1 MKRILINATH
11 NEEIRV
17 ALCKDHHLYD
27 FDLENRTRE
36 QKKANI
42 YKGHITR
49 VEPSLEAVFVEYGS
63 ARQGFLPLRE
73 IAPEYLKGN
82 PRTDNIRDIIKE
94 GDSVIV
100 QVEKEERGNKGAA
113 LSTYISLAG
122 RYLVLMPNNAKG
134 GGISR
139 QISGKVRD
147 EMKQIIASLS
157 IPRGMSVIVRTAGI
171 GKGFDDLQNDLNHLL
186 DAWSS
191 ILEQNRTR
199 PSPCLVH
206 QEAGVVTRAVR
217 DYLRDD
223 IGEVWIDSENAY
235 NEAAHF
241 IASVMPTQM
250 GKLRKYTDYE
260 PLFTRFGIERQIE
273 TAYQREVRLPSGGS
287 IVIDQTEAMVA
298 IDINSAKSTKGS
310 DVSETAYHT
319 NLEAA
324 DEIARQLR
332 LRDMGGLIV
341 IDFIDM
347 NDPQHQK
354 DVEKRLI
361 DATRY
366 DRARVQF
373 AEISKFGLMEMSRQ
387 RLRPSL
393 EEATGY
399 LCPRCHGNGMIRDL
413 RSLALSIMRQI
424 EQIALKE
431 RMGEIQA
438 EVPTEIAA
446 FLLNEKRESLV
457 YLEQDSGTRITILP
471 HAHLESPNFSLHF
484 NPDGFAPSSY
494 ERIVDV
500 EERENIDRG
509 YEVNWQTKTDEPTT
523 VANRWQKADNATTK
537 AKDQKGDNKRDK
549 APQETPKQS
558 QEVKAVAWLSNLFA
572 PKPQARL
579 THALNN
585 ADAAAAI
592 ESIVNGGAS
601 SLGAF
606 GQISLPTAS
615 ESTPDKAPQKSDRTD
630 KAERGTRTERDDKYK
645 KKTKPANDDKNDKA
659 EKREAV
665 RDTQSD
671 KDKNRADRRKKEQD
685 YPKREPHSQR
695 EPRGETVRGET
706 LQPADKTDV
715 VNTNSHQSGK
725 ARDKADKGADKGRD
739 KGRDKTTAKPH
750 AHEPNPESKH
760 ELRADKGADKP
771 AKADRSTRKSTN
783 PDEVVLH
790 VSPITEPEMT
800 GDVVHVSL
808 DNSKPKPKR
817 TRAEKAEPADKPSK
831 DSDVANLAVP
841 TEVQAEVAAETIGVD
856 GDVTAPDDDIGAN
869 QTGQATSAQ
878 ADEVST
884 HAPDMTQQTDTP
896 TADVVSAERLT
907 TLAQEM
913 NKAINDPRV
922 VAVALRE
929 KLGLTKAQPAPTTTR
944 PTITG
949 TAGEFIQSVL
959 GDTLPQAW
967 RDDFVAHFL
976 RAVDTIHADKPTETH
991 SATDG
996 EQAFEQAF
1004 AEQFANYGYAPLSD
1018 EYLADFAEHT
1028 TAQRAWHIGQ
1038 GKTEAIPR
1046 PIAQRAS
1053 NDPRGQHPDL
1063 GTPPISDETVG
1074 KSVPN
1079 VVADETAAPATE
1091 AHKPEPVDNPD
1102 LPAGDMA
1109 EPLPPKTEPST
1120 NDTTEPSLLESAS
1133 DTMDKVLES
1142 AESALESLVQALDD
1156 IISPA
1161 DEPKDDGKPDAQ
1173 APKADDKADNKTHDE
1188 TTKTSPTSYKDMIE
1202 SVSGQLLQP
1211 TGILNLVTPKKPKP
1225 AKAKTPKPAKTPAKR
1240 TSKAA
1245 QKAEVVKRKPKAD
1258 DNAPLD
1264 NPSSDDNQA

>member
-42 YKGHITR
+42 YKGYITR
-49 VEPSLEAVFVEYGS
+49 IEPSLEAVFVEYGS

-73 IAPEYLKGN
+73 ISAEYLNGN
-82 PRTDNIRDIIKE
+82 LRTDNIKDLIKE

-113 LSTYISLAG
+113 LSTYVSLAG
-122 RYLVLMPNNAKG
+122 RYLVLMPNKSKA

-139 QISGKVRD
+139 QISGKVRE

-157 IPRGMSVIVRTAGI
+157 IPRGMSVIVRTAGL

-186 DAWSS
+186 QTWSA
-191 ILEQNRTR
+191 IQEKNHTH

-260 PLFTRFGIERQIE
+260 PLFGRFGVERQIE

-310 DVSETAYHT
+310 DVAETAYHT

-347 NDPQHQK
+347 NDSRHQK
-354 DVEKRLI
+354 EVEKRLI
-361 DATRY
+361 EACRY

-373 AEISKFGLMEMSRQ
+373 GEISKFGLMEMSRQ

-399 LCPRCHGNGMIRDL
+399 ICPRCHGNGMIRDL

-457 YLEQDSGTRITILP
+457 YLEQDSGTRITVLP

-484 NPDGFAPSSY
+484 NPNGFAPSSY
-494 ERIVDV
+494 DRIMDV
-500 EERENIDRG
+500 EERESGDRG
-509 YEVNWQTKTDEPTT
+509 YDVNWQTKTDEPAITT
-523 VANRWQKADNATTK
+523 NRWQKADNAGVK
-537 AKDQKGDNKRDK
+537 PQKDTATNDKDGSAQK
-549 APQETPKQS
+549 APAHQS
-558 QEVKAVAWLSNLFA
+558 QAVAWLSNLFA
-572 PKPQARL
+572 PKPQAHL
-579 THALNN
+579 AYTLNN
-585 ADAAAAI
+585 KDAAAAI
-592 ESIVNGGAS
+592 ESIINHGGV
-601 SLGAF
+601 SLGSF
-606 GQISLPTAS
+606 GTLTLPKEEHKEPKTD
-615 ESTPDKAPQKSDRTD
+615 DKIHDKDNDKHHD
-630 KAERGTRTERDDKYK
+630 KAERSTRFERDDKHK
-645 KKTKPANDDKNDKA
+645 KKTKREHGDNDNQIKA
-659 EKREAV
+659 DKRE
-665 RDTQSD
+665 SHD
-671 KDKNRADRRKKEQD
+671 KDKNEKTDRRKKEQD
-685 YPKREPHSQR
+685 HPKREPNSVRQS
-695 EPRGETVRGET
+695 RGEMVRGET
-706 LQPADKTDV
+706 LTPADKANMANTD
-715 VNTNSHQSGK
+715 SHK
-725 ARDKADKGADKGRD
+725 LDNPPHDKADK
-739 KGRDKTTAKPH
+739 
-750 AHEPNPESKH
+750 
-760 ELRADKGADKP
+760 RADKGVDKSQNKPQTHESKPVSKADKTNDKT
-771 AKADRSTRKSTN
+771 AKVDHNTRKSAN
-783 PDEVVLH
+783 PNEVVLH
-790 VSPITEPEMT
+790 ISPINRSEMA
-800 GDVVHVSL
+800 GDVVHLWL
-808 DNSKPKPKR
+808 DNSKPTPKQ
-817 TRAEKAEPADKPSK
+817 TKAEPTKESTQDTK
-831 DSDVANLAVP
+831 VAELTAQ
-841 TEVQAEVAAETIGVD
+841 TEVQAK
-856 GDVTAPDDDIGAN
+856 TAVSTQIRTLSDDTAITVNDAKAN
-869 QTGQATSAQ
+869 QQEQAAQ
-878 ADEVST
+878 ADTTNTNANNTAQKANAS
-884 HAPDMTQQTDTP
+884 
-896 TADVVSAERLT
+896 TADVISTERLS
-907 TLAQEM
+907 TLAYKM

-929 KLGLTKAQPAPTTTR
+929 RFGSTKTQSATTATGS
-944 PTITG
+944 TITG

-959 GDTLPQAW
+959 GNTLPQAW
-967 RDDFVAHFL
+967 RDDFVAYFL
-976 RAVDTIHADKPTETH
+976 RATDAITDKAFIQTDD
-991 SATDG
+991 ATNDG
-996 EQAFEQAF
+996 REFEQAF
-1004 AEQFANYGYAPLSD
+1004 AKQFTNYGYAPLSG
-1018 EYLADFAEHT
+1018 EYLADFAKHT

-1038 GKTEAIPR
+1038 GKTKATPR

-1053 NDPRGQHPDL
+1053 NDPRGQYPSPDTSPVSNEMADESAL
-1063 GTPPISDETVG
+1063 GTI
-1074 KSVPN
+1074 
-1079 VVADETAAPATE
+1079 ADGTMTSTTKTHSSE
-1091 AHKPEPVDNPD
+1091 AVDNFD
-1102 LPAGDMA
+1102 QQS
-1109 EPLPPKTEPST
+1109 KS
-1120 NDTTEPSLLESAS
+1120 DTT
-1133 DTMDKVLES
+1133 DKVLASDES
-1142 AESALESLVQALDD
+1142 TLESLVQPLDD
-1156 IISPA
+1156 ITDPT
-1161 DEPKDDGKPDAQ
+1161 DEAKDDGKASDIKAQ
-1173 APKADDKADNKTHDE
+1173 KMDDKADE
-1188 TTKTSPTSYKDMIE
+1188 TTKTNPTSYKDMIE

-1211 TGILNLVTPKKPKP
+1211 MGILNLVTPKKPKP
-1225 AKAKTPKPAKTPAKR
+1225 SKTKTPKPPKTPAKR

-1245 QKAEVVKRKPKAD
+1245 QKAEVIKRKSKAD
-1258 DNAPLD
+1258 DHAVLD
-1264 NPSSDDNQA
+1264 KSPSDDNLAQ

>member
-42 YKGHITR
+42 YKGYITR
-49 VEPSLEAVFVEYGS
+49 IEPSLEAVFVEYGS

-73 IAPEYLKGN
+73 ISAEYLNGN
-82 PRTDNIRDIIKE
+82 LRTDNIKDLIKE

-113 LSTYISLAG
+113 LSTYVSLAG
-122 RYLVLMPNNAKG
+122 RYLVLMPNKSKA

-139 QISGKVRD
+139 QISGKVRE

-157 IPRGMSVIVRTAGI
+157 IPRGMSVIVRTAGL

-186 DAWSS
+186 QTWSA
-191 ILEQNRTR
+191 IQEKNRTH

-260 PLFTRFGIERQIE
+260 PLFGRFGVERQIE

-310 DVSETAYHT
+310 DVAETAYHT

-347 NDPQHQK
+347 NDSRHQK
-354 DVEKRLI
+354 EVEKRLI
-361 DATRY
+361 EACRY

-373 AEISKFGLMEMSRQ
+373 GEISKFGLMEMSRQ

-399 LCPRCHGNGMIRDL
+399 ICPRCHGNGMIRDL

-457 YLEQDSGTRITILP
+457 YLEQDSGTRITVLP

-484 NPDGFAPSSY
+484 NPNGFAPSSY
-494 ERIVDV
+494 DRIMDV
-500 EERENIDRG
+500 EERESGDRG
-509 YEVNWQTKTDEPTT
+509 YDVNWQTKTDEPAITT
-523 VANRWQKADNATTK
+523 NRWQKADNAGVK
-537 AKDQKGDNKRDK
+537 PQKDTATDDKDGSAQK
-549 APQETPKQS
+549 APAHQS
-558 QEVKAVAWLSNLFA
+558 QAVAWLSNLFA
-572 PKPQARL
+572 PKPQAHL
-579 THALNN
+579 AYTLNN
-585 ADAAAAI
+585 KDAAAAI
-592 ESIVNGGAS
+592 ESIINHGGV
-601 SLGAF
+601 SLGSF
-606 GQISLPTAS
+606 GTLTLPKEEHKEPKTD
-615 ESTPDKAPQKSDRTD
+615 DKIHDKDNDKHHD
-630 KAERGTRTERDDKYK
+630 KAERSTRFERDDKHK
-645 KKTKPANDDKNDKA
+645 KKTKREHGDNDNQIKA
-659 EKREAV
+659 DKRE
-665 RDTQSD
+665 SHD
-671 KDKNRADRRKKEQD
+671 KDKNEKTDRRKKEQD
-685 YPKREPHSQR
+685 HPKREPNSVRQS
-695 EPRGETVRGET
+695 RGEMVRGET
-706 LQPADKTDV
+706 LTSADKANMANTD
-715 VNTNSHQSGK
+715 SHK
-725 ARDKADKGADKGRD
+725 LDNPPHDKADK
-739 KGRDKTTAKPH
+739 
-750 AHEPNPESKH
+750 
-760 ELRADKGADKP
+760 RADKGVDKSPNKPQTHESKPVSKADKTNDKT
-771 AKADRSTRKSTN
+771 AKVDHNTRKSAN
-783 PDEVVLH
+783 PNEVVLH
-790 VSPITEPEMT
+790 ISPINRSEMA
-800 GDVVHVSL
+800 GDVVHLWL
-808 DNSKPKPKR
+808 DNSKPTPKR
-817 TRAEKAEPADKPSK
+817 TKAEPTKESTQDTKVAELTAQTEAQAKTAVSTQIK
-831 DSDVANLAVP
+831 TLSD
-841 TEVQAEVAAETIGVD
+841 D
-856 GDVTAPDDDIGAN
+856 TAITVNDAKAN
-869 QTGQATSAQ
+869 QQEQ
-878 ADEVST
+878 ADTTST
-884 HAPDMTQQTDTP
+884 NANNTAQKANAS
-896 TADVVSAERLT
+896 TADVISTERLS
-907 TLAQEM
+907 TLAHKM

-929 KLGLTKAQPAPTTTR
+929 RFGSTKTQSATTATGS
-944 PTITG
+944 TITG

-959 GDTLPQAW
+959 GNTLPQAW
-967 RDDFVAHFL
+967 RDDFVAYFL
-976 RAVDTIHADKPTETH
+976 RATDAITDKAFIQTDD
-991 SATDG
+991 ATNDG
-996 EQAFEQAF
+996 REFEQAF
-1004 AEQFANYGYAPLSD
+1004 AKQFTNYGYAPLSG
-1018 EYLADFAEHT
+1018 EYLADFAKHT

-1038 GKTEAIPR
+1038 GKTKATPR
-1046 PIAQRAS
+1046 PIGQRAS
-1053 NDPRGQHPDL
+1053 NDPRGQYPSPDTSPVSNEMADESAL
-1063 GTPPISDETVG
+1063 GTI
-1074 KSVPN
+1074 
-1079 VVADETAAPATE
+1079 ADGTMTSTTKTHSSE
-1091 AHKPEPVDNPD
+1091 AVDNFD
-1102 LPAGDMA
+1102 QQS
-1109 EPLPPKTEPST
+1109 KS
-1120 NDTTEPSLLESAS
+1120 DTT
-1133 DTMDKVLES
+1133 DKVLASDES
-1142 AESALESLVQALDD
+1142 TLESLVQPLDD
-1156 IISPA
+1156 ITDPT
-1161 DEPKDDGKPDAQ
+1161 DEAKDDGKASDIKAQ
-1173 APKADDKADNKTHDE
+1173 KMDDKADE
-1188 TTKTSPTSYKDMIE
+1188 TTKTNPTSYKDMIE

-1211 TGILNLVTPKKPKP
+1211 IGILNLVTPKKPKP
-1225 AKAKTPKPAKTPAKR
+1225 PKTKTPKPPKTPAKR

-1245 QKAEVVKRKPKAD
+1245 QKAEVIKRKSKAD
-1258 DNAPLD
+1258 DNAVLD
-1264 NPSSDDNQA
+1264 KSPSDDNLAQ

>member
-42 YKGHITR
+42 YKGYITR
-49 VEPSLEAVFVEYGS
+49 IEPSLEAVFVEYGS

-73 IAPEYLKGN
+73 ISPEYLNGN
-82 PRTDNIRDIIKE
+82 LRTDNIKDLIKE

-113 LSTYISLAG
+113 LSTYVSLAG
-122 RYLVLMPNNAKG
+122 RYLVLMPNKSKA

-139 QISGKVRD
+139 QISGKVRE

-157 IPRGMSVIVRTAGI
+157 IPRGMSVIVRTAGL

-186 DAWSS
+186 QTWSA
-191 ILEQNRTR
+191 IQEKNRTH

-260 PLFTRFGIERQIE
+260 PLFGRFGVERQIE

-310 DVSETAYHT
+310 DVAETAYHT

-347 NDPQHQK
+347 NDSRHQK
-354 DVEKRLI
+354 EVEKRLI
-361 DATRY
+361 EACRY

-373 AEISKFGLMEMSRQ
+373 GEISKFGLMEMSRQ

-399 LCPRCHGNGMIRDL
+399 ICPRCHGNGMIRDL

-457 YLEQDSGTRITILP
+457 YLEQDSGTRITVLP

-484 NPDGFAPSSY
+484 NPNGFAPSSY
-494 ERIVDV
+494 DRIMDV
-500 EERENIDRG
+500 EERESGDRG
-509 YEVNWQTKTDEPTT
+509 YDVNWQTKTDEPAITT
-523 VANRWQKADNATTK
+523 NRWQKADNAGVK
-537 AKDQKGDNKRDK
+537 PQKDTATNDKDGSAQK
-549 APQETPKQS
+549 APAHQS
-558 QEVKAVAWLSNLFA
+558 QAVAWLSNLFA
-572 PKPQARL
+572 PKPQAHL
-579 THALNN
+579 AYTLNN
-585 ADAAAAI
+585 KDAAAAI
-592 ESIVNGGAS
+592 ESIINHGGV
-601 SLGAF
+601 SLGSF
-606 GQISLPTAS
+606 GTLTLPKEEHKEPKTD
-615 ESTPDKAPQKSDRTD
+615 DKIHDKDNDKHHD
-630 KAERGTRTERDDKYK
+630 KAERSTRFERDDKHK
-645 KKTKPANDDKNDKA
+645 KKTKREHGDNDNQIKA
-659 EKREAV
+659 DKRE
-665 RDTQSD
+665 SHD
-671 KDKNRADRRKKEQD
+671 KDKNEKTDRRKKEQD
-685 YPKREPHSQR
+685 HPKREPNSVRQS
-695 EPRGETVRGET
+695 RGEMVRGET
-706 LQPADKTDV
+706 LTPADKANMANTD
-715 VNTNSHQSGK
+715 SHK
-725 ARDKADKGADKGRD
+725 LDNPPHDKADK
-739 KGRDKTTAKPH
+739 
-750 AHEPNPESKH
+750 
-760 ELRADKGADKP
+760 RADKGVDKSPNKPQTHESKPVSKADKTNDKT
-771 AKADRSTRKSTN
+771 AKVDHNTRKSAN
-783 PDEVVLH
+783 PNEVVLH
-790 VSPITEPEMT
+790 ISPINRSEMA
-800 GDVVHVSL
+800 GDVVHLSL
-808 DNSKPKPKR
+808 DNSKSTPKH
-817 TRAEKAEPADKPSK
+817 TKAEPTKESTQDTK
-831 DSDVANLAVP
+831 VAELTAQ
-841 TEVQAEVAAETIGVD
+841 TEVQAK
-856 GDVTAPDDDIGAN
+856 TAVSTQIRTLSDDTAITVNDAKAN
-869 QTGQATSAQ
+869 QQEQAAQ
-878 ADEVST
+878 ADTTNTNANNAAQKANAS
-884 HAPDMTQQTDTP
+884 
-896 TADVVSAERLT
+896 TADVISTERLS
-907 TLAQEM
+907 TLAHKM

-929 KLGLTKAQPAPTTTR
+929 KFSPIKTQSATTATGS
-944 PTITG
+944 TITG

-967 RDDFVAHFL
+967 RDDFVAYFL
-976 RAVDTIHADKPTETH
+976 RATDAITDKAFIQTDD
-991 SATDG
+991 ATNDG
-996 EQAFEQAF
+996 REFEQAF
-1004 AEQFANYGYAPLSD
+1004 AKQFTNYGYAPLSG
-1018 EYLADFAEHT
+1018 EYLGEFAKHT
-1028 TAQRAWHIGQ
+1028 PAQRAWHIGQ
-1038 GKTEAIPR
+1038 GKTETMPR

-1053 NDPRGQHPDL
+1053 NDPRGQYPNPDTSPVSNEMADESAL
-1063 GTPPISDETVG
+1063 GTI
-1074 KSVPN
+1074 
-1079 VVADETAAPATE
+1079 ADGTMTSTTKTHTSE
-1091 AHKPEPVDNPD
+1091 AVDNFD
-1102 LPAGDMA
+1102 QQS
-1109 EPLPPKTEPST
+1109 KS
-1120 NDTTEPSLLESAS
+1120 DTT
-1133 DTMDKVLES
+1133 DKVLASDES
-1142 AESALESLVQALDD
+1142 TLESLVQPLDD
-1156 IISPA
+1156 ITDPT
-1161 DEPKDDGKPDAQ
+1161 DEAKDDGKVSDIKAQ
-1173 APKADDKADNKTHDE
+1173 KMDDKADE

-1211 TGILNLVTPKKPKP
+1211 MGILNLVTPKKPKP
-1225 AKAKTPKPAKTPAKR
+1225 PKTKTPKPPKTPAKR

-1245 QKAEVVKRKPKAD
+1245 QKAEVIKRKPKAD
-1258 DNAPLD
+1258 DNAVLD
-1264 NPSSDDNQA
+1264 KSPSDDNLAQ